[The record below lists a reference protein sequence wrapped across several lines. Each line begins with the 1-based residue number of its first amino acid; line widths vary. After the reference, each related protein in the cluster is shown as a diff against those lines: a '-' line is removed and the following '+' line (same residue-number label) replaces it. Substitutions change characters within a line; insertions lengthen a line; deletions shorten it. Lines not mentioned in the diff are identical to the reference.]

1 MSTVLLLVPFL
12 IVSVTQTQST
22 STGPVVMEPIKRSD
36 FDDPNSYQDQPSFPQ
51 TSRSFT
57 SSSNK
62 RGSLRIGSSPS
73 THTRWPTYDPWPS
86 SQTTNNELPLKPNNL
101 MSSQA
106 STPIADSIKC
116 SGGQSSTTQSST
128 TQSFT
133 ANITP
138 PPGFA
143 NVPVFEDAPSI
154 NPSVSDECSMKLISG
169 GNFLM
174 KITNFIKCG
183 VTTQKG
189 NDGKVSSETSVLE
202 SQDSDLEIRLSRLEA
217 QTMKPE
223 ICFL

>member
-1 MSTVLLLVPFL
+1 MTTFVHYLLTKMSTVLLLVPFF
-12 IVSVTQTQST
+12 IVSISQIQCT

-62 RGSLRIGSSPS
+62 RGSLRIGSSPA
-73 THTRWPTYDPWPS
+73 THTRWPTYDSWPS
-86 SQTTNNELPLKPNNL
+86 SSQAPNNELPLKPNNL
-101 MSSQA
+101 MNSQT
-106 STPIADSIKC
+106 SPTPIADSIKC
-116 SGGQSSTTQSST
+116 SGAQPST

-133 ANITP
+133 ASITP

-154 NPSVSDECSMKLISG
+154 NPSVSDECSMKLIGG

-174 KITNFIKCG
+174 KLTNFIKCG

-189 NDGKVSSETSVLE
+189 NDGKVSPKT
-202 SQDSDLEIRLSRLEA
+202 
-217 QTMKPE
+217 
-223 ICFL
+223 